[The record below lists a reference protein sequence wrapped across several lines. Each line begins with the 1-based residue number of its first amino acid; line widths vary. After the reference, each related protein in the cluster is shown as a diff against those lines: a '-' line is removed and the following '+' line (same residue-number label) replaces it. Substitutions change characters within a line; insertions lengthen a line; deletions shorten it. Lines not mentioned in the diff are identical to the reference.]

1 MTTTIKFNLKQR
13 KEGLPKILFIKNKL
27 KHLSP
32 KEQKQFEAFG
42 QGPVV
47 APEHILIHQAFEKYA
62 LLQPNAL
69 AATHLDQSITYGEL
83 DQKANQMAM
92 KLIELGVKPGDRVGL
107 FVERSIPM
115 LVGILGIL
123 KVGAAYIPQDA
134 RITPTVQL
142 RHIIESSDVKVILTL
157 SHLKHRIP
165 LASGQC
171 CVSIDR
177 FLKRSEYS
185 NKAFMSNQLIKAQSS
200 CFILYTSGTTGMP
213 NGVDVTHQNVSNI
226 IMTPPG
232 NLGMKPGLKV
242 SQLLN
247 ISFDMAAWEILGAL
261 THGATL
267 IIRDNDIQKAAKQ
280 ADIIIATPSVLAKLN
295 PSEMTH
301 VKVAAVAGEPCPK
314 TLADTW
320 SSFSTFYNCCGPT
333 ETTIVNTMHQHRLGT
348 EKMSIGKPTPNNTVY
363 ILDENMLP
371 CKIGEIGE
379 MWAGGECVSAGYIKN
394 DKLSSERYKADPF
407 LGGKRMMFRT
417 RDLGRWNENGE
428 LEHFGRTDDQV
439 KINGFRIELDSIST
453 AIESVKSCH
462 QAVTLKLD
470 NKNLVAFVSP
480 KSIDLEQ
487 VKSAIADLLPY
498 YCAPSMIIKLDELPM
513 TSRGKVDKKALTVLA
528 VKEQEKKND

>member
-1 MTTTIKFNLKQR
+1 MTTNIKFKLKQSN
-13 KEGLPKILFIKNKL
+13 EGLSHILFLKNKL

-32 KEQKQFEAFG
+32 KEQKQFESFG

-47 APEHILIHQAFEKYA
+47 APEYSLIHQAFENFA
-62 LLQPNAL
+62 LLQPKAL
-69 AATHLDQSITYGEL
+69 AATHLDQSISYGEL
-83 DQKANQMAM
+83 DQKANQMAL
-92 KLIELGVKPGDRVGL
+92 KLLELGVKPGDRVGL

-142 RHIIESSDVKVILTL
+142 RHIIESSEVKVILTL
-157 SHLKHRIP
+157 SHLKHRVP
-165 LASGQC
+165 LGSEQC

-177 FLKRSEYS
+177 FLERNEFK
-185 NKAFMSNQLIKAQSS
+185 NKAFMSNQLIKAHSS

-213 NGVDVTHQNVSNI
+213 NGVDVTHQNVTNI
-226 IMTPPG
+226 IMTSPG
-232 NLGMKPGLKV
+232 NLGLKPGLKV

-267 IIRDNDIQKAAKQ
+267 IIRDSDIQKAAKQ

-295 PSEMTH
+295 PNEMTH

-348 EKMSIGKPTPNNTVY
+348 EKISIGKPTPNNTVY

-379 MWAGGECVSAGYIKN
+379 MWAGGDCVSAGYIKN
-394 DKLSSERYKADPF
+394 EKLTDERYKPDPF
-407 LGGKRMMFRT
+407 LGKGRMMFRT

-439 KINGFRIELDSIST
+439 KINGFRVELDSIST
-453 AIESVKSCH
+453 AIESVKSCQ

-470 NKNLVAFVSP
+470 NKNLVAFVTPST
-480 KSIDLEQ
+480 IDLDQ
-487 VKSAIADLLPY
+487 VNKAIADLLPY

-513 TSRGKVDKKALTVLA
+513 TSRGKIDKKALTVIA
-528 VKEQEKKND
+528 VKAQETKND